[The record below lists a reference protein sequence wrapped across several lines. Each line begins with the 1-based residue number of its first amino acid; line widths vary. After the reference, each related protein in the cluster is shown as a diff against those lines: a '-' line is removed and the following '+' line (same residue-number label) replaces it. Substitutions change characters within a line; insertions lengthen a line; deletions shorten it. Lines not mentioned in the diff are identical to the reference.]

1 MVRPAT
7 SSGNIG
13 KKIGRYQFSL
23 LGNTANL
30 RLRYVQAPSK
40 AYPPFRMIILQ
51 AHGRRLPSVLMSDH
65 DERALN
71 EARCSNELLEHLEH
85 LEETNDLFGNV
96 AKSLGQCPR
105 HAGDAVRPTPYR
117 LNPVPGYP
125 LSDLSK
131 INLKSASVYQPCFG
145 QQPIFME
152 PLPFP
157 LSSRAKPRGLQF
169 RGPLLETRN
178 TLLKQNCH
186 LACPGVPWDRS
197 VAKWRDLRFSL
208 PIRGPEHS
216 RRLQHG

>member
-96 AKSLGQCPR
+96 AKSLGQ
-105 HAGDAVRPTPYR
+105 
-117 LNPVPGYP
+117 
-125 LSDLSK
+125 
-131 INLKSASVYQPCFG
+131 Q
-145 QQPIFME
+145 
-152 PLPFP
+152 
-157 LSSRAKPRGLQF
+157 
-169 RGPLLETRN
+169 
-178 TLLKQNCH
+178 
-186 LACPGVPWDRS
+186 
-197 VAKWRDLRFSL
+197 
-208 PIRGPEHS
+208 
-216 RRLQHG
+216 